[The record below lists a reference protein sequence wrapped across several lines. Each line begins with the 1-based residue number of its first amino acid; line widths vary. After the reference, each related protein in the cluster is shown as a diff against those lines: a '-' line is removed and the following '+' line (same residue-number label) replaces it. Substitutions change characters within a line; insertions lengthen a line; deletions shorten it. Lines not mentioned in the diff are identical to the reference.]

1 MQTFEQPSPLTKL
14 LSSHSSG
21 DSFIPLPQSA
31 QILVPEQLPLQPS
44 EHICPVQVFTA
55 QEQFGIH
62 FVPEQVPPQP
72 SEHVDP
78 IGVLTAQTQ
87 LGTHLVPAQ
96 VPPQPSE
103 HVDPIG
109 VLTAQTQLGTHLVP
123 AQVPPQPSEH
133 VDPIGVLTAQAQLG
147 TQATQ
152 MKEQPYAEISFVK
165 FGLNTLCV
173 ARFPSP
179 NLPSTPC
186 PQHNTLESFAR
197 IPQV

>member
-55 QEQFGIH
+55 QAQFG
-62 FVPEQVPPQP
+62 
-72 SEHVDP
+72 
-78 IGVLTAQTQ
+78 
-87 LGTHLVPAQ
+87 TH
-96 VPPQPSE
+96 S
-103 HVDPIG
+103 
-109 VLTAQTQLGTHLVP
+109 
-123 AQVPPQPSEH
+123 
-133 VDPIGVLTAQAQLG
+133 
-147 TQATQ
+147 TQ

-186 PQHNTLESFAR
+186 PQHNTLESLAR
-197 IPQV
+197 IPHV

>member
-55 QEQFGIH
+55 QEQLGI
-62 FVPEQVPPQP
+62 
-72 SEHVDP
+72 
-78 IGVLTAQTQ
+78 
-87 LGTHLVPAQ
+87 
-96 VPPQPSE
+96 
-103 HVDPIG
+103 
-109 VLTAQTQLGTHLVP
+109 HLVP

-186 PQHNTLESFAR
+186 PQHNTLESLAR
-197 IPQV
+197 IPHVRVHPAFTCK

>member
-96 VPPQPSE
+96 VP
-103 HVDPIG
+103 
-109 VLTAQTQLGTHLVP
+109 L
-123 AQVPPQPSEH
+123 QPSEH